1 MQKIEIHKFRMTVRN
16 GKMAVAL
23 HLCNLQMQ
31 LPEHGGTS
39 KLPQSVNIS
48 ISHSIRDAES
58 VPVES
63 YCEPENF
70 KVKVSFVNF

>member
-1 MQKIEIHKFRMTVRN
+1 MTLAVYHCGTMQKIEIHKFRMTVRN

-23 HLCNLQMQ
+23 L
-31 LPEHGGTS
+31 
-39 KLPQSVNIS
+39 VNIS
-48 ISHSIRDAES
+48 ISHSISDAES

-63 YCEPENF
+63 NCEPENV